1 MMPEDK
7 FCAGCGI
14 PLELRS
20 LEGSVRPVCPRCGR
34 VVYYDPKVAATAV
47 VERAG
52 LVLML
57 RRAVETGYG
66 LWSLPGGY
74 VDRGE
79 VVEQAAARE
88 VLEETGLQV
97 EIGGLVGLFSEE
109 GHPVVVAAYAALETG
124 GKLEAGPE
132 ALELGFYP
140 LDALPT
146 LAFPR
151 DRLILARWQALL
163 DGYPGEDQ
171 GPTPGTSEI

>member
-1 MMPEDK
+1 MPEDSY
-7 FCAGCGI
+7 CAGCGNT
-14 PLELRS
+14 LEMKS
-20 LEGSVRPVCPRCGR
+20 LEGTVRPVCPQCSR

-47 VERAG
+47 VERSG

-79 VVEQAAARE
+79 VVEEAAARE

-97 EIGGLVGLFSEE
+97 KINGLVGLFSEA
-109 GHPVVVAAYAALETG
+109 GHPVVVAAYAAEETG

-151 DRLILARWQALL
+151 DRLILARWQSLR
-163 DGYPGEDQ
+163 D
-171 GPTPGTSEI
+171 SS

>member
-1 MMPEDK
+1 MLPEDK
-7 FCAGCGI
+7 YCASCGI
-14 PLELRS
+14 PLETQT
-20 LEGSVRPVCPRCGR
+20 LEGIVRPVCPQCGR

-57 RRAVETGYG
+57 RRAVLTGYG

-79 VVEQAAARE
+79 VVEEAAARE
-88 VLEETGLQV
+88 VREETGLQV
-97 EIGGLVGLFSEE
+97 QISGLVGLFSEE
-109 GHPVVVAAYAALETG
+109 GHPVVVAAYAAIETG

-140 LDALPT
+140 MDSLPT

-151 DRLILARWQALL
+151 DRLILARWQKLR
-163 DGYPGEDQ
+163 DGG
-171 GPTPGTSEI
+171 

>member
-1 MMPEDK
+1 MPEDRY
-7 FCAGCGI
+7 CAGCGST
-14 PLELRS
+14 LEMKS
-20 LEGSVRPVCPRCGR
+20 LEGTVRPVCPQCSR

-47 VERAG
+47 VERSG

-79 VVEQAAARE
+79 VVEEAAARE

-97 EIGGLVGLFSEE
+97 KINGLVGLFSEE
-109 GHPVVVAAYAALETG
+109 GHPVVVAAYAAEETG

-151 DRLILARWQALL
+151 DRLILARWQSLR
-163 DGYPGEDQ
+163 DSP
-171 GPTPGTSEI
+171 

>member
-1 MMPEDK
+1 M
-7 FCAGCGI
+7 
-14 PLELRS
+14 ELRI
-20 LEGSVRPVCPRCGR
+20 LEGITRPVCPQCGR

-79 VVEQAAARE
+79 VVEEAAARE
-88 VLEETGLQV
+88 VREETGLQV
-97 EIGGLVGLFSEE
+97 EISGLVGLFSEE
-109 GHPVVVAAYAALETG
+109 GHPVVVAAYAAVETG
-124 GKLEAGPE
+124 GKLEAGSE

-140 LDALPT
+140 LDGLPT

-151 DRLILARWQALL
+151 DRLILARWRSIK
-163 DGYPGEDQ
+163 DG
-171 GPTPGTSEI
+171 S

>member
-1 MMPEDK
+1 MPEDRY
-7 FCAGCGI
+7 CAGCGNT
-14 PLELRS
+14 LEMKS
-20 LEGSVRPVCPRCGR
+20 LEGTVRPVCPQCGR

-97 EIGGLVGLFSEE
+97 KINGLVGLFSEE
-109 GHPVVVAAYAALETG
+109 GHPVVVAAYAAEETG
-124 GKLEAGPE
+124 GKLEAGQE

-151 DRLILARWQALL
+151 DRLILARWQSLR
-163 DGYPGEDQ
+163 DNP
-171 GPTPGTSEI
+171 

>member
-1 MMPEDK
+1 MWW
-7 FCAGCGI
+7 
-14 PLELRS
+14 LWL
-20 LEGSVRPVCPRCGR
+20 LN
-34 VVYYDPKVAATAV
+34 PKIAATAV

-79 VVEQAAARE
+79 VVEEAAARE
-88 VLEETGLQV
+88 VREETGLRV
-97 EIGGLVGLFSEE
+97 EISGLVGLFSEE
-109 GHPVVVAAYAALETG
+109 GHPVVVAAYAAVETG

-140 LDALPT
+140 LDELPT

-151 DRLILARWQALL
+151 DRLIIARWMALQ
-163 DGYPGEDQ
+163 DG
-171 GPTPGTSEI
+171 S

>member
-1 MMPEDK
+1 MPEDK
-7 FCAGCGI
+7 YCGGCGI

-20 LEGSVRPVCPRCGR
+20 LEGRVRPVCPQCGR
-34 VVYYDPKVAATAV
+34 VVYYDPKVAATAI
-47 VERAG
+47 VERGG

-79 VVEQAAARE
+79 VVEEAAARE
-88 VLEETGLQV
+88 VREETGLQV
-97 EIGGLVGLFSEE
+97 EIGGLVGLFSEA
-109 GHPVVVAAYAALETG
+109 GHPVVVAAYAAVETG

-140 LDALPT
+140 LDGLPE

-151 DRLILARWQALL
+151 DRLILDRWRTLMDSL
-163 DGYPGEDQ
+163 
-171 GPTPGTSEI
+171 

>member
-1 MMPEDK
+1 MPEDRY
-7 FCAGCGI
+7 CAGCGI
-14 PLELRS
+14 PLETQT
-20 LEGSVRPVCPRCGR
+20 LEGIVRPVCPQCGR

-79 VVEQAAARE
+79 VVEEAAARE
-88 VLEETGLQV
+88 VREETGLQV
-97 EIGGLVGLFSEE
+97 EIGGLVGLFSEA
-109 GHPVVVAAYAALETG
+109 GHPVVVAAYAAAETG

-140 LDALPT
+140 LDGLPE

-151 DRLILARWQALL
+151 DRLILDRWRTLMDSL
-163 DGYPGEDQ
+163 
-171 GPTPGTSEI
+171 

>member
-1 MMPEDK
+1 MPEDRY
-7 FCAGCGI
+7 CGGCGI

-20 LEGSVRPVCPRCGR
+20 LEGRVRPVCPQCGR

-79 VVEQAAARE
+79 VVEEAAARE
-88 VLEETGLQV
+88 VREETGLQV
-97 EIGGLVGLFSEE
+97 QIGGLVGLFSEAE
-109 GHPVVVAAYAALETG
+109 HPVVVAAYAAVETG

-140 LDALPT
+140 LDDLPT

-151 DRLILARWQALL
+151 DRLILARWRSLK
-163 DGYPGEDQ
+163 DGLVNKQ
-171 GPTPGTSEI
+171 

>member
-1 MMPEDK
+1 MSGDK
-7 FCAGCGI
+7 YCAGCGI
-14 PLELRS
+14 PLEMRR
-20 LEGSVRPVCPRCGR
+20 LEGIDRPVCLQCGR
-34 VVYYDPKVAATAV
+34 VVYYDPKIAATAV

-79 VVEQAAARE
+79 VVEEAAARE
-88 VLEETGLQV
+88 VREETGLQV
-97 EIGGLVGLFSEE
+97 QIMGLVGLFSEE
-109 GHPVVVAAYAALETG
+109 GHPVVVAAYAAVETG
-124 GKLEAGPE
+124 GRLEAGPE

-140 LDALPT
+140 QDGLPT

-151 DRLILARWQALL
+151 DRLILDRWRSQQ
-163 DGYPGEDQ
+163 DG
-171 GPTPGTSEI
+171 S

>member
-7 FCAGCGI
+7 YCAGCGI
-14 PLELRS
+14 PLKTRI
-20 LEGSVRPVCPRCGR
+20 LEGTVRPVCPQCGR

-79 VVEQAAARE
+79 VVEEAAARE
-88 VLEETGLQV
+88 VREETGLQV
-97 EIGGLVGLFSEE
+97 QIGKLVGLFSEE
-109 GHPVVVAAYAALETG
+109 GHPVVVAAYAAVETG
-124 GKLEAGPE
+124 GKLEPGQE

-140 LDALPT
+140 LDGLPT

-151 DRLILARWQALL
+151 DRLILARWSS
-163 DGYPGEDQ
+163 
-171 GPTPGTSEI
+171 GTNITIEGAGGS